1 MIYFSLDFVEI
12 NAEVSKDFISENKT
26 IEENLK
32 KIFLEA
38 TDKNKYELDLPES
51 QKETIR
57 SILRGTHQKE

>member
-12 NAEVSKDFISENKT
+12 NAEVSKDFISENET

>member
-12 NAEVSKDFISENKT
+12 NAEVSKDFISENET

-57 SILRGTHQKE
+57 SIVRGTHQKE